1 MANPLSGL
9 TIRGRC
15 LLAAGGAAAACAV
28 VLNERGLLRIAV
40 FVVILPLLFVL
51 FVGIGKIRIAARRVL
66 LPERVTAGDAAEVE
80 LVLWRTG
87 KLPAGQILLE
97 DGVGYA
103 LGPRPR
109 FVVEQLPYHR
119 TVGLRY
125 PIRPVQRGVHHIG
138 PLRATITDMFGLT
151 EFDRELSRQSM
162 LLVLPRVEPLHGM
175 PSGAGVG
182 GTDDG
187 SARLHAGQGEPD
199 MIVRQYRQGDDMR
212 KVHWPSTAR
221 KDEIMVRVE
230 ERPWSG
236 GTTVLLDH
244 RAAAHAGTGP
254 SSSLEWAV
262 SFAASA
268 CLHIRR
274 AGHNVRLVSEHA
286 QPLADLAGDGGPA
299 HDDHLLEA
307 LTALQATHQR
317 DITTTGDLGAG
328 QELIAVLGAINND
341 SVHELAR
348 YRPRRLRSLAVLL
361 DSPSWT
367 VGASNG
373 AHTPPAEAAAELL
386 RAAGWAVVVA
396 GPESRVPQVWSQ
408 LCTEAATRGTLIGG
422 LP

>member
-40 FVVILPLLFVL
+40 FVLLLPLLFVL
-51 FVGIGKIRIAARRVL
+51 FIGIGKIRIAARRVL
-66 LPERVTAGDAAEVE
+66 LPERVTAGDAAEIE

-103 LGPRPR
+103 LGARPR

-125 PIRPVQRGVHHIG
+125 PIRPAQRGVHHIG

-151 EFDRELSRQSM
+151 EFDRELSNQSR

-199 MIVRQYRQGDDMR
+199 IIVRQYRQGDDMR

-268 CLHIRR
+268 CLHVRR

-286 QPLADLAGDGGPA
+286 QPLADLSGDGGPA
-299 HDDHLLEA
+299 HDDYLLETLA
-307 LTALQATHQR
+307 VLQATHQR

-348 YRPRRLRSLAVLL
+348 YRPRKLRSLAVLL

-367 VGASNG
+367 AGGSQG
-373 AHTPPAEAAAELL
+373 AHTPSAEGAAELL
-386 RAAGWAVVVA
+386 RAAGWAAVVA
-396 GPESRVPQVWSQ
+396 GPDSRVPQVWSQ
-408 LCTEAATRGTLIGG
+408 LCTEAANRGTLIGG
-422 LP
+422 MP

>member
-15 LLAAGGAAAACAV
+15 LLAAGVAAAACAV
-28 VLNERGLLRIAV
+28 VLNERGLLRVAV
-40 FVVILPLLFVL
+40 FVVVLPLTFAL
-51 FVGIGKIRIAARRVL
+51 FVGIGRVRIAARRVL
-66 LPERVTAGDAAEVE
+66 LPERVSAGDAAEIE

-97 DGVGYA
+97 DGAGYA

-119 TVGLRY
+119 TVSLRY
-125 PIRPVQRGVHHIG
+125 PIRPAQRGVHQIG
-138 PLRATITDMFGLT
+138 PLRATITDVFGLT
-151 EFDRELSRQSM
+151 EFDRELGTRSR
-162 LLVLPRVEPLHGM
+162 LVVLPRVEPLHRM
-175 PSGAGVG
+175 PSGAGAG

-199 MIVRQYRQGDDMR
+199 VIVRQYRQGDDMR

-221 KDEIMVRVE
+221 KDEIMMRVE
-230 ERPWSG
+230 EHPWSG

-244 RAAAHAGTGP
+244 RAAAHFGTGP

-268 CLHIRR
+268 CLHVRR

-286 QPLADLAGDGGPA
+286 QPIAEVSGDGGPA
-299 HDDHLLEA
+299 HDEYLLETLA
-307 LTALQATHQR
+307 TLQVTHQR

-328 QELIAVLGAINND
+328 QELIAVLGAISND

-361 DSPSWT
+361 DSPSWRG
-367 VGASNG
+367 GASQG
-373 AHTPPAEAAAELL
+373 AHVQPVESAAELL

-396 GPESRVPQVWSQ
+396 GPDSRVPDVWAQ
-408 LCTEAATRGTLIGG
+408 LCAEAANRRTLVGG
-422 LP
+422 AS